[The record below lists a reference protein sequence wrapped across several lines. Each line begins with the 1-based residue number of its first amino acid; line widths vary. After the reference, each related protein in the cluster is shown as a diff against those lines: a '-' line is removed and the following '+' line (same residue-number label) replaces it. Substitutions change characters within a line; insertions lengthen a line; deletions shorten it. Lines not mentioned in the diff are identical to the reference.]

1 MKQFSISSLLLFIT
15 VIALG
20 VAVIA
25 SQLSN
30 YSLQSENAEL
40 LEELDSCDFIIDR
53 KYDTIQQYRLGA
65 SYLVKLSQSEEQWP
79 KYAQF
84 LSTIDR
90 HGFAFKKFDLN
101 RVEGYSIYCYSEAKR
116 NPDLTERANY
126 TPRSLCIL
134 VKDDTLEVIDSMM
147 GRNGLYSVGFVGDE
161 QGLTWETPD
170 GSMVEYRIMETGFTP
185 TSTNGESAE

>member
-25 SQLSN
+25 TQLSN

-84 LSTIDR
+84 LATIDR

-161 QGLTWETPD
+161 QDLTWETPD
-170 GSMVEYRIMETGFTP
+170 GSMVEYRIMEKQ
-185 TSTNGESAE
+185 